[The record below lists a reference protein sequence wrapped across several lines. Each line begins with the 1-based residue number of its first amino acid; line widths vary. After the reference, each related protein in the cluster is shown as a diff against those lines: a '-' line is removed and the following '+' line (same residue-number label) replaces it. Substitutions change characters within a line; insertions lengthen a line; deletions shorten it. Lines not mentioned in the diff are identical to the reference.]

1 MARIWFRF
9 SLAEAVRAV
18 RHGPV
23 LFGPIGRSG
32 VSGWGRGSKKQENRP
47 NTSLDFLNEAM
58 SLQIFYPDIIFFN
71 KKED

>member
-23 LFGPIGRSG
+23 LLGPIGRSG
-32 VSGWGRGSKKQENRP
+32 RGRGSKKQENRP